1 MPNKVIFKKIIS
13 NFNKR
18 ISIPGD
24 KSISI
29 RWVLISSLSN
39 GISKAQNLLISD
51 GLGISFFLHGFG
63 KLPITQGFIDFL
75 SSKGVPLSNIFAYL
89 VAWGE
94 ILAGLGII
102 LGGLL
107 IKSSPL
113 IANIIT
119 KISGLTIVIIMI
131 NALLIAHSNWSIF
144 IGERGS
150 ILFASEQL
158 FLLILGFFFFIIGN
172 RA

>member
-1 MPNKVIFKKIIS
+1 MEIVN
-13 NFNKR
+13 
-18 ISIPGD
+18 
-24 KSISI
+24 
-29 RWVLISSLSN
+29 
-39 GISKAQNLLISD
+39 NLLNTITEPFTFIANFIIRI

-63 KLPITQGFIDFL
+63 KLPINQGFIDFL

>member
-1 MPNKVIFKKIIS
+1 MEKV
-13 NFNKR
+13 N
-18 ISIPGD
+18 
-24 KSISI
+24 
-29 RWVLISSLSN
+29 
-39 GISKAQNLLISD
+39 NLLNTITEPFTFIANFIIRI

-63 KLPITQGFIDFL
+63 KLPINQGFIDFL

-131 NALLIAHSNWSIF
+131 NALLIAHSNN
-144 IGERGS
+144 
-150 ILFASEQL
+150 ILFASFPFV
-158 FLLILGFFFFIIGN
+158 FLHYF
-172 RA
+172 

>member
-1 MPNKVIFKKIIS
+1 MEKI
-13 NFNKR
+13 N
-18 ISIPGD
+18 
-24 KSISI
+24 
-29 RWVLISSLSN
+29 
-39 GISKAQNLLISD
+39 NLLDTITKPFTFIANFIVRI
-51 GLGISFFLHGFG
+51 GLGTSFFLHGFG
-63 KLPITQGFIDFL
+63 KLPINQGFIDFL
-75 SSKGVPLSNIFAYL
+75 SSKGVPLSNFFAYL

-158 FLLILGFFFFIIGN
+158 FLLILGFFFFIRGN

>member
-1 MPNKVIFKKIIS
+1 MEKI
-13 NFNKR
+13 N
-18 ISIPGD
+18 
-24 KSISI
+24 
-29 RWVLISSLSN
+29 
-39 GISKAQNLLISD
+39 NLLDTITEPFAFIANFIVRI

-63 KLPITQGFIDFL
+63 KLPINQGFIDFL

-107 IKSSPL
+107 IKLSPS

-131 NALLIAHSNWSIF
+131 NALLIAHSHWSIF

-158 FLLILGFFFFIIGN
+158 FLLILGFFFFIRGN
-172 RA
+172 RT

>member
-1 MPNKVIFKKIIS
+1 MEKI
-13 NFNKR
+13 N
-18 ISIPGD
+18 
-24 KSISI
+24 
-29 RWVLISSLSN
+29 
-39 GISKAQNLLISD
+39 NLLDTITEPFTFIANFIIRI

-63 KLPITQGFIDFL
+63 KLPINQGFIDFL

-158 FLLILGFFFFIIGN
+158 FLLILGFFFFIRGN